1 MDGTSYE
8 LRVIARV
15 ESAFA
20 TKFGIPRQSGL
31 VNDLRARVVFEPPY
45 RNRDALRGIDGFSH
59 LWLIWVFDRAARD
72 NWSPTVRPPR
82 LGGNRRLGVFATRSP
97 FRPNP
102 VGLSSVELER
112 VEDDPSRGP
121 VLCVR
126 GADLADGTPILD
138 IKPYLPYTDAHP
150 GARGGFA
157 ADTPAAALSVEIA
170 PSLLERVPEAE
181 RAALVGVLS
190 HDPRPRYQN
199 DPARVYG
206 FGFAGLEVRFRV
218 SGDCLQVVDISTP

>member
-8 LRVIARV
+8 LRAIARI
-15 ESAFA
+15 ESPFA

-112 VEDDPSRGP
+112 VEDDPTRGP

-150 GARGGFA
+150 DARGGFA
-157 ADTPAAALSVEIA
+157 ADTPTAGLSVEIA
-170 PSLLERVPEAE
+170 PSLLERVPEDE

-190 HDPRPRYQN
+190 HDPRPRYQD